1 MPIIADCHLHSS
13 FSGDSDTPME
23 DMVLEGTARGLETLC
38 FTEHNDFDYPPYP
51 DLTADYFIL
60 DTGAY
65 LRTLNTLK
73 EKYTGQINLLWGVEL
88 GLQPGCAKKN
98 AALAKAFPFD
108 FIIGSSHVCHGKD
121 PWYPG
126 FFEDRRQEEALGEYF
141 ESILENLRCFQDF
154 DVYGHLD
161 YILRYA
167 PRKDEDYSYEKYAE
181 LLEEI
186 LKTLIQAGKGLEL
199 NTGGIKSGLRDFHPS
214 RAILRRYRQL
224 GGEIITVGSDSH
236 GTAGIGAH
244 FASAAEALRECGF
257 RYYSVFENR
266 TPRFLPL

>member
-126 FFEDRRQEEALGEYF
+126 FFENRRQ
-141 ESILENLRCFQDF
+141 
-154 DVYGHLD
+154 
-161 YILRYA
+161 
-167 PRKDEDYSYEKYAE
+167 
-181 LLEEI
+181 
-186 LKTLIQAGKGLEL
+186 
-199 NTGGIKSGLRDFHPS
+199 
-214 RAILRRYRQL
+214 
-224 GGEIITVGSDSH
+224 
-236 GTAGIGAH
+236 
-244 FASAAEALRECGF
+244 
-257 RYYSVFENR
+257 
-266 TPRFLPL
+266 

>member
-1 MPIIADCHLHSS
+1 MPITADCHLHSS

-23 DMVLEGTARGLETLC
+23 DMVLEGITRGLETLC

-51 DLTADYFIL
+51 DLPPDYFIL
-60 DTGAY
+60 DADSCLG
-65 LRTLNTLK
+65 TLTALK
-73 EKYTGQINLLWGVEL
+73 EKYAGKIHLLFGAEL
-88 GLQPGCAKKN
+88 GLQPGCARKN
-98 AALAKAFPFD
+98 ADFAEAFPFD

-126 FFEDRRQEEALGEYF
+126 FFEERSQEDALREYF

-167 PRKDEDYSYEKYAE
+167 PQKDEDYSYEKYSE

-186 LKTLIQAGKGLEL
+186 LKTLIQMGKGLEL
-199 NTGGIKSGLRDFHPS
+199 NTGGIKNGLRDFHPS
-214 RAILRRYRQL
+214 RAILGRYREL
-224 GGEIITVGSDSH
+224 GGEILTVGSDSH
-236 GTAGIGAH
+236 GAAGMGAH
-244 FASAAEALRECGF
+244 FTAAAETLRECGF
-257 RYYSVFENR
+257 RYYCVFENR
-266 TPRFLPL
+266 IPRFLPL